1 MTLTNV
7 TKSVHFDLLHTIY
20 IKSSELC
27 TSSKINFDHGFSDTR
42 RETIHW
48 TRIPNDKQLVSIGL
62 RANVEITTRVEDC
75 LLCFLMFS
83 KLFSNVLMTKLTL
96 ALTRNNH
103 HDAKPDLSH
112 PNDANRK
119 DRIQNFDK

>member
-1 MTLTNV
+1 MLLNQFTLIYYIQFILKAASCAPPQRLILIMV
-7 TKSVHFDLLHTIY
+7 SVIPDVRLFTGLEYRTI
-20 IKSSELC
+20 SSW
-27 TSSKINFDHGFSDTR
+27 S
-42 RETIHW
+42 
-48 TRIPNDKQLVSIGL
+48 VGL

-103 HDAKPDLSH
+103 HDAKPDLSR

>member
-1 MTLTNV
+1 MLLNQFTLIYYIQFILKAASCAPPQRLILIMV
-7 TKSVHFDLLHTIY
+7 SVIPDVRLFTGLEYRTI
-20 IKSSELC
+20 SSW
-27 TSSKINFDHGFSDTR
+27 S
-42 RETIHW
+42 
-48 TRIPNDKQLVSIGL
+48 VGL
-62 RANVEITTRVEDC
+62 REITTRVEDC

-96 ALTRNNH
+96 TLTRNNH